1 MSYCV
6 QRPRKYE
13 YHILHFNEP
22 LISKSMKLSRHTWCV
37 KGDLAHLNRG
47 EKLSRNVNVNDM
59 YWILGKSIHSQGEAQ
74 GQKPYT
80 TASAFDHQNEAPDK
94 YNTEYGLH

>member
-1 MSYCV
+1 M
-6 QRPRKYE
+6 
-13 YHILHFNEP
+13 
-22 LISKSMKLSRHTWCV
+22 
-37 KGDLAHLNRG
+37 
-47 EKLSRNVNVNDM
+47 SRNVNVNDM